1 MQPLHTR
8 SANTEDE
15 MQYWLRS
22 TISRGQFS
30 GEFAAQGETVDGK
43 GFSLFA
49 EADDVKLDKPLSAGR
64 DAKVDGWLRVDV
76 VDQGDGQ
83 MLVKLPS
90 QALERGYF
98 ITVPARNV
106 SSHKQ

>member
-1 MQPLHTR
+1 MQH
-8 SANTEDE
+8 
-15 MQYWLRS
+15 WLRS

-30 GEFAAQGETVDGK
+30 GEFAVQGETVDGK

-49 EADDVKLDKPLSAGR
+49 EADDVKLDQPLPATSS
-64 DAKVDGWLRVDV
+64 AKVDGWIRVDV
-76 VDQGDGQ
+76 VDQRDGL

-90 QALERGYF
+90 QALERGYY

-106 SSHKQ
+106 SSQKQAKTLEPA